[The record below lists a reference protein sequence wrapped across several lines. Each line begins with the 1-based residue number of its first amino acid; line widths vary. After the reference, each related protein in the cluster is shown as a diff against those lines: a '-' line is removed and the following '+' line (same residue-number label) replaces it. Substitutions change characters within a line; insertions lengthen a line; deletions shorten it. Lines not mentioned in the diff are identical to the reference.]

1 MVATPNWER
10 VSPPVASHAEPQVDP
25 HTLAQMGIA
34 MLIDLAQRGEIDPW
48 DVKVIDAIDLHLSKL
63 PLQAD
68 ASLAHKQANLS
79 QSGQAFLWAA
89 MLVLLKAQSLEQSQS
104 QEEDF
109 DFIEEDI
116 EFEEMAATGLP
127 RNLEKHIRRR
137 LTSPPPQTRPVTLQ
151 DLIGQLREIAD
162 RIAAEPVS
170 RNRTLRRG
178 KAMSVKQATQT
189 IAGLAHDEN
198 LTEMAAL
205 VAEFLVTYTS
215 ETDLWTLEELVSL
228 WSNKFPAAPGQDFGV
243 NHDRVGVFWALLLL
257 SAQSKVELHQADF
270 YQTLTIRRLHQ
281 ESVEMN

>member
-1 MVATPNWER
+1 MVSTPYR
-10 VSPPVASHAEPQVDP
+10 HSITSSVEPQVDP

-34 MLIDLAQRGEIDPW
+34 MLIELAQRGEIDPW

-63 PLQAD
+63 PLPAN

-89 MLVLLKAQSLEQSQS
+89 MLVLLKAESLEQSQS
-104 QEEDF
+104 PAEEFEFVEEDL
-109 DFIEEDI
+109 DSEAISV
-116 EFEEMAATGLP
+116 AGLP
-127 RNLEKHIRRR
+127 RNLERHIRRR
-137 LTSPPPQTRPVTLQ
+137 LTSPPHPTRPVTLQ
-151 DLIGQLREIAD
+151 DLIQQLRQIAD
-162 RIAAEPVS
+162 KIAEPTTVRRS
-170 RNRTLRRG
+170 IRG
-178 KAMSVKQATQT
+178 KAMSVKRATQT

-215 ETDLWTLEELVSL
+215 ETNLWTLDDLVNL
-228 WSNKFPAAPGQDFGV
+228 WSDKFPPAPGQSHGV

-257 SAQSKVELHQADF
+257 SAQSKVELDQTEF
-270 YQTLTIRRLHQ
+270 YQTLTIRRLHE

>member
-1 MVATPNWER
+1 MVSTPR
-10 VSPPVASHAEPQVDP
+10 RDSISPFVEPQVDP

-104 QEEDF
+104 QAEDF
-109 DFIEEDI
+109 DFVEEDLD
-116 EFEEMAATGLP
+116 FETITTSGLP
-127 RNLEKHIRRR
+127 RNLERHIRRR

-151 DLIGQLREIAD
+151 DLIQQLRQIAD
-162 RIAAEPVS
+162 KIAEPTS
-170 RNRTLRRG
+170 RRRSIRG
-178 KAMSVKQATQT
+178 KVMSVKQATQT

-198 LTEMAAL
+198 LTEMAEL
-205 VAEFLVTYTS
+205 VAGFLVTYTS
-215 ETDLWTLEELVSL
+215 ETDSWTLEDLVNL
-228 WSNKFPAAPGQDFGV
+228 WSDKFPPAPGQHHGE
-243 NHDRVGVFWALLLL
+243 NHDRVGIFWALLLL
-257 SAQSKVELHQADF
+257 SAQSKVELEQTEF

-281 ESVEMN
+281 ESVDMN

>member
-1 MVATPNWER
+1 
-10 VSPPVASHAEPQVDP
+10 
-25 HTLAQMGIA
+25 MGIA
-34 MLIDLAQRGEIDPW
+34 MLIDLAQRGEINPW

-109 DFIEEDI
+109 DFIEEDLD
-116 EFEEMAATGLP
+116 FEEIATSGLP
-127 RNLEKHIRRR
+127 RNLERHIRRR
-137 LTSPPPQTRPVTLQ
+137 LASPPPRTRPVTLE
-151 DLIGQLREIAD
+151 DLIGQLRQIAD
-162 RIAAEPVS
+162 KIAEPTAL
-170 RNRTLRRG
+170 RRRTIRG

-205 VAEFLVTYTS
+205 VSEFLVTYTS
-215 ETDLWTLEELVSL
+215 ETDLWTLEELVSI
-228 WSNKFPAAPGQDFGV
+228 WSDKFPPPPGQDYGE

-257 SAQSKVELHQADF
+257 SAQSKVELHQTDF

>member
-1 MVATPNWER
+1 MVSTPHR
-10 VSPPVASHAEPQVDP
+10 DSIAPSVEPQVDP

-68 ASLAHKQANLS
+68 ATLAHKQANLS

-89 MLVLLKAQSLEQSQS
+89 MLVLLKAESLEQSQS
-104 QEEDF
+104 PAEDF
-109 DFIEEDI
+109 EFIEEDLD
-116 EFEEMAATGLP
+116 FEAIGTAGLP
-127 RNLEKHIRRR
+127 RNLERHIRRR
-137 LTSPPPQTRPVTLQ
+137 LTSPPHKTRPVTLE
-151 DLIGQLREIAD
+151 DLIQQLRQIAD
-162 RIAAEPVS
+162 KIAEPTVVRRS
-170 RNRTLRRG
+170 IRG
-178 KAMSVKQATQT
+178 KAMSVKRATQT

-215 ETDLWTLEELVSL
+215 ETNFWTLDDLVNL
-228 WSNKFPAAPGQDFGV
+228 WSDKFPAAPGQHHGV

-257 SAQSKVELHQADF
+257 SAQSKVELDQTEF
-270 YQTLTIRRLHQ
+270 YQTLTIRRLHE

>member
-1 MVATPNWER
+1 MVSTPKR
-10 VSPPVASHAEPQVDP
+10 DSISPSVEPQVNA

-48 DVKVIDAIDLHLSKL
+48 DVRVIDAIDLHLSKL
-63 PLQAD
+63 PLLEN

-89 MLVLLKAQSLEQSQS
+89 MLVLLKAQSLERSQS
-104 QEEDF
+104 PAEDF
-109 DFIEEDI
+109 DFIEEDLD
-116 EFEEMAATGLP
+116 FELITTSGLP
-127 RNLEKHIRRR
+127 RNLEQHIRRR

-151 DLIGQLREIAD
+151 DLIQQLRQIAD
-162 RIAAEPVS
+162 QIAEPS
-170 RNRTLRRG
+170 ARRRTIKG

-215 ETDLWTLEELVSL
+215 ETDFLTLDDLVNL
-228 WSNKFPAAPGQDFGV
+228 WSDKFPPAPGQHFGE

-257 SAQSKVELHQADF
+257 SAQSKVELEQAEF
-270 YQTLTIRRLHQ
+270 YQTLTIRRLDH
-281 ESVEMN
+281 ESVDMN

>member
-1 MVATPNWER
+1 M
-10 VSPPVASHAEPQVDP
+10 ASTSQRDDISIVEPQVDP

-34 MLIDLAQRGEIDPW
+34 LLIDLAQRGEINPW

-68 ASLAHKQANLS
+68 ATMAHRQANLS

-104 QEEDF
+104 QTEDF
-109 DFIEEDI
+109 DFIEEDLD
-116 EFEEMAATGLP
+116 FEMIATSGLP
-127 RNLEKHIRRR
+127 RNLERHIRRR
-137 LTSPPPQTRPVTLQ
+137 LSSPPPQTRPVTLQ
-151 DLIGQLREIAD
+151 DLIQQLRQIAD
-162 RIAAEPVS
+162 KIAEPKV
-170 RNRTLRRG
+170 RRRALKG

-205 VAEFLVTYTS
+205 VAEFLVNYTS
-215 ETDLWTLEELVSL
+215 ETDFWTLDELVNL
-228 WSNKFPAAPGQDFGV
+228 WSEKFPPAPGQIFGA

-257 SAQSKVELHQADF
+257 SAQSKVELEQAEF

-281 ESVEMN
+281 ESVDMN